1 MTLPGA
7 PIISLGAGLENRRF
21 KELAYEAGLR
31 VKKFSA
37 RTDVLVS
44 TSVLDPDYRV
54 AVSLG
59 IPIVRPVFIEYAS
72 GFADFRLSPDI
83 VAKSRLPRFAG
94 SRVFL
99 ALFLGEAA
107 ESKKEL
113 IEEHGGSICQSALD
127 ATHVVVPIG
136 EDYPT
141 NGLQYVVTEQWIS
154 ESLNLGW
161 CANEKLFPASGRSG
175 KLIRRDAL
183 RRGNCEAASK
193 KIPSSF
199 RKLKIWKSDRSDTMK
214 YKRYTQAGELYKSET
229 ETLKKLDAL
238 KRELYNVHSRI
249 VEKLAKVFAT
259 WADDSVIGLI
269 FIEESDA
276 LAAAYT
282 PYLVGLQYA
291 QDCLKKATQRSP
303 KFKAYIQKCECD
315 RMLGRSKIS
324 ELVSA
329 PYQELT
335 NKINVLLRELLK
347 NTAENMPDF
356 ASLRQAVNCIT
367 GILEQVNELKR
378 ANSEAETVFRQI
390 ENIPANRFDT
400 SRSFMV
406 ETVHYDIASQAQ
418 KEQLKKL
425 VSIPSFNSTD
435 SPIVK
440 LRTFSKRLSRRKAKS
455 AVDLQTTFNLTRTL
469 STFGIHSHLPDLIPD
484 ETEHFSNYLEPILH
498 DEALIY

>member
-1 MTLPGA
+1 MALPGA

-99 ALFLGEAA
+99 ALFLGETA

-269 FIEESDA
+269 FIGESDA

-291 QDCLKKATQRSP
+291 QDCLKKATQRNP

-335 NKINVLLRELLK
+335 NKINVLLRGCEPTYVFIIRDEYSDHEL
-347 NTAENMPDF
+347 A
-356 ASLRQAVNCIT
+356 LR
-367 GILEQVNELKR
+367 GKPLYSFMEKL
-378 ANSEAETVFRQI
+378 
-390 ENIPANRFDT
+390 ANRFDT